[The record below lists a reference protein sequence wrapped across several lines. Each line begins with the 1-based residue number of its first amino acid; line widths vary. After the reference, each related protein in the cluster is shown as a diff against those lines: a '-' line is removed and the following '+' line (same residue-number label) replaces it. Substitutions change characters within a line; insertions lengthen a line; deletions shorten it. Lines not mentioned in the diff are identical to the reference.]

1 LSRENSFR
9 RPTIWLLGLALAAM
23 AGCQSKNEYEAP
35 PPPTVTVA
43 QPVQQ
48 TVTNYIEETGTTEAV
63 EKVEIRARVKGFLEQ
78 VKFEPGTVVKK
89 GAPLYLIEQR
99 QYLAKVAAAKATV
112 AAREVELEKAKIE
125 YNRQL
130 KLREGDATAEMNV
143 VAAKA
148 EQDAGAA
155 AVDEAKALL
164 DEAQRELEYTE
175 VVAPID
181 GRVGKTLVKA
191 GNLVGDSEAT
201 HLTTVIKYD
210 PIYVNFNI
218 SERAFL
224 ELSAKTPRG
233 EDRNVKKES
242 AKIYVRR
249 AIDEGFPYAG
259 NFDYADLTVD
269 QTTGTFLVRGIF
281 SNARQDIV
289 PGLFVTVRLPIGKL
303 VDALLIPEVA
313 VSTDQRGKY
322 LLVVNDKSEVE
333 RRDVTLGIKVGSMV
347 VVEKGI
353 EAGQQVIIDG
363 VQRARQGAKVTAKKT
378 TLAPPKSDTGA
389 PQPEAAK
396 EDSTAPP
403 ADTTDGETT
412 DREN

>member
-1 LSRENSFR
+1 LFRENPFR
-9 RPTIWLLGLALAAM
+9 RPAIWLLGLALAAM

-63 EKVEIRARVKGFLEQ
+63 EKVEIRARVKGFLEK
-78 VKFEPGTVVKK
+78 VEFEPGTVVKK

-191 GNLVGDSEAT
+191 GNLVGDGEAT

-224 ELSAKTPRG
+224 ELSEKTPRG
-233 EDRNVKKES
+233 KDRNVKKEI

-249 AIDEGFPYAG
+249 AIDDGFPFTG

-281 SNARQDIV
+281 SNDRHDIV

-378 TLAPPKSDTGA
+378 TLAPPKSDTGV
-389 PQPEAAK
+389 PQPEAGK